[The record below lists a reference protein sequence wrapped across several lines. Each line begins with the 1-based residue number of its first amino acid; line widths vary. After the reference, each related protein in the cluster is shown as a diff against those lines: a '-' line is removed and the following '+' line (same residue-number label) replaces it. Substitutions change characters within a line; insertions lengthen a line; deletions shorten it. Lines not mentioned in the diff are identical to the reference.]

1 MNVLP
6 PKDPYAGNVL
16 VERLGPILSFPETL
30 RALTYFPKLPPDN
43 VADIPV
49 HIRLHHLMALRD
61 LHLPSQEGARLHQT
75 IDLMIRQSYRYRN
88 PESAET
94 WRAIGGEASSS
105 KLLPAPAG
113 AAMVT
118 GFSGTGKT
126 QAVLRSLATYSDQV
140 IYHERFRHMAA
151 GLHQLVYLSTD
162 VPASGKSGDLAANLM
177 MSFDQAMNSSRFSA
191 TLQRKRNDGMKMLDE
206 WKQVASSHFLGIL
219 HLDEIQNFFKIPTL
233 ERRRAAKKS
242 EQGLELSIVEDSL
255 LKSILNFT
263 NTSQIALLLSGTPDG
278 VGAMTKR
285 IATTQRF
292 VAQGYHAFTQFSGN
306 DDREFH
312 KIFFP
317 TLCRY
322 QYVKKPI
329 PHSENFGNLIIELT
343 AGIPRVV
350 IALWI
355 AAHRVAFERKK
366 NDELRP
372 EDFRKAART
381 YLSPLIPAIASL
393 RSQDPKLMRHFE
405 DLMPREDGFWSTFW
419 NDVKR
424 T

>member
-1 MNVLP
+1 MNSHNSN
-6 PKDPYAGNVL
+6 DPYADNVL
-16 VERLGPILSFPETL
+16 VKGLGPILSPPDTL
-30 RALTYFPKLPPDN
+30 LALTYFPNHPPN
-43 VADIPV
+43 NIADMPV

-61 LHLPSQEGARLHQT
+61 LHIPSQEGARLHQT

-94 WRAIGGEASSS
+94 WRAIGGEAGAN
-105 KLLPAPAG
+105 KLLRAPAG

-126 QAVLRSLATYSDQV
+126 QAVLRSFATYPTQV

-233 ERRRAAKKS
+233 ERRRAAKNS

-263 NTSQIALLLSGTPDG
+263 NTSQIALLFSGTPDG

-285 IATTQRF
+285 VATTQRF
-292 VAQGYHAFTQFSGN
+292 VAQGYHAFPQFSGS
-306 DDREFH
+306 DDLEFREF
-312 KIFFP
+312 FFP
-317 TLCRY
+317 ALCRY
-322 QYVKKPI
+322 QYVKNPI
-329 PHSENFGNLIIELT
+329 PHSEDFAKLIIELT
-343 AGIPRVV
+343 AGVPRII

-355 AAHRVAFERKK
+355 AAHRVAFGRR
-366 NDELRP
+366 NDDLRP
-372 EDFRKAART
+372 EDFKKAANT
-381 YLSPLIPAIASL
+381 YLSPLLPAITAL
-393 RSQDPKLMRHFE
+393 QSQDTKLMRHFE

-419 NDVKR
+419 NDVRR